1 MGLSETGP
9 AFTQAPLCISPV
21 FPGVLFH
28 AAVMKRFWPFRRES
42 SLGSPCRS
50 FPGSRAGPGLYSA
63 LQAIPVAK
71 SGSGIFGALPRAALC
86 SVFYVRPLYA
96 GLLDASLSG
105 DSGKGRR
112 GGLGQGLWYSG
123 ARLQRSLSLPF
134 AGPAAL
140 SRVP

>member
-9 AFTQAPLCISPV
+9 AFTQAPLRHFTSLSGSLVPCCRHETLLA
-21 FPGVLFH
+21 FPQGIFIG
-28 AAVMKRFWPFRRES
+28 F
-42 SLGSPCRS
+42 SLPQ